1 VNLEQA
7 WSQHAAA
14 ASELCGTAGCVYT
27 PRALAARLAA
37 ATLAPLPENPAPS
50 LLDPACGA
58 GALLLGAIEWAARE
72 RPHWIEPWFAGR
84 MRGWDA
90 SPEAVHS
97 CNSVLA
103 QVAKPGGHAVAT
115 VRDALDGEPEGEFD
129 AVLANPP
136 WISFSG
142 RQANA
147 LDEARRRDLYA
158 RFESFRGWPALHA
171 AFAERCAQLT
181 SPDGRCGLLLPMQI
195 ADLGGYESARRAM
208 TRRHS
213 IESVTDLGESA
224 FEAVTEPSGMYVL
237 GLSRG
242 DPGPWS
248 VVADDLP
255 SRLAGR
261 FWPLP
266 ADSFGD
272 IGVHTGNSGDLLITT
287 APEADALPIRVG
299 RDINPYALAAPSR
312 WLRDVDLPAGNY
324 ARIAPEGRFRDAVI
338 VLRQT
343 ASRPVAARHEPAAL
357 FRNSVLGCFGAPGH
371 DPDFLVGV
379 FNSEVAARL
388 HRAMFRDARQS
399 SFPQVKVAHLRA
411 LPVPGPDIGSWY
423 DQIANASRAA
433 AAGDADA
440 GGVVNSLVSRAYGT
454 A

>member
-1 VNLEQA
+1 MNLEQA
-7 WSQHAAA
+7 WSQHATAA
-14 ASELCGTAGCVYT
+14 RELCGGPGCVYT
-27 PRALAARLAA
+27 PRALALNLAA
-37 ATLAPLPENPAPS
+37 ATLAPLPDDPAPT

-58 GALLLGAIEWAARE
+58 GALLLGAIEWASRE
-72 RPHWIEPWFAGR
+72 RPHWVDPWLAGR
-84 MRGWDA
+84 MVGWDGSA
-90 SPEAVHS
+90 EAVQA
-97 CNSVLA
+97 CNNVLTR
-103 QVAKPGGHAVAT
+103 VLKPKGHALAT
-115 VRDALDGEPEGEFD
+115 VHDALDGRPEGEYD

-213 IESVTDLGESA
+213 IEAVTDLGEAA
-224 FEAVTEPSGMYVL
+224 FEAVTEPCGMYVL
-237 GLSRG
+237 GPSRG

-248 VVADDLP
+248 VVADDLL

-266 ADSFGD
+266 AESFGD
-272 IGVHTGNSGDLLITT
+272 IGVHTGNSGELLIAT
-287 APEADALPIRVG
+287 APEDDAMPIRVG
-299 RDINPYALAAPSR
+299 RDISPYVLAAPSR

-324 ARIAPEGRFRDAVI
+324 ARIAPESRFQEAVI

-357 FRNSVLGCFGAPGH
+357 FRNSVLACFGAPGH

-379 FNSEVAARL
+379 FNSDVAARL
-388 HRAMFRDARQS
+388 HRAMFRDARQR
-399 SFPQVKVAHLRA
+399 SFPQVKVGHLRA
-411 LPVPGPDIGSWY
+411 LPVPSRDIGPLY

-440 GGVVNSLVSRAYGT
+440 AGTANALVSRAYGT